1 MASPMDSSPAFSGIS
16 PLRAALESATMRL
29 YIFAAGS
36 ISRSARPVMKSTA
49 YFFPF
54 RVQVIMGLALLSARE
69 KRTAAGES
77 PAAACVLGYGSVVK
91 AGSYTVSRNV
101 AALEASKP
109 FWPSSATA

>member
-1 MASPMDSSPAFSGIS
+1 
-16 PLRAALESATMRL
+16 
-29 YIFAAGS
+29 
-36 ISRSARPVMKSTA
+36 MKSTA

-54 RVQVIMGLALLSARE
+54 RVQVIMGLALLSARGT
-69 KRTAAGES
+69 RTAYRRNTGS
-77 PAAACVLGYGSVVK
+77 GVRLGYGSVVK